1 MQLPYRI
8 NLVGAYEQETGDVIT
23 QDGEFIGVWT
33 LINGAIYDFTPL
45 DGEEPI
51 FSHPFIKVL
60 CDKIGDWLEQQSE
73 CGH

>member
-8 NLVGAYEQETGDVIT
+8 NLLDAYEQETGDVVT

-33 LINGAIYDFTPL
+33 LINGAIYEFTPL
-45 DGEEPI
+45 GGEEPM
-51 FSHPFIKVL
+51 FSHPFIWAL
-60 CDKIGDWLEQQSE
+60 CDEIGEWLEQQSE